1 MKQTLQRMRWGKWV
15 AITVGFGV
23 LVGWGFLEVLPV
35 GKNLTLNT
43 VKDKYSK
50 INCSY
55 NKKSVLI
62 GEVVCF

>member
-1 MKQTLQRMRWGKWV
+1 MKQTLQRMRSGGSGLQSLW
-15 AITVGFGV
+15 V

-43 VKDKYSK
+43 VKYSK
-50 INCSY
+50 VNWSY